1 MSASGPGCEKNA
13 KALGGDG
20 RNHSSK
26 IVLAVKLASVLNVE
40 SQLKN
45 VILAGFD
52 LSRFHTA
59 RSLAE
64 VSPPKRRVR
73 PNLESRRQTTWVA
86 RPFCANNPN
95 TVSWGGILKGPPL
108 RGAPASGGG

>member
-1 MSASGPGCEKNA
+1 MSASGLGCVKHA
-13 KALGGDG
+13 KTLDGDG

-26 IVLAVKLASVLNVE
+26 IVLAVKLASVLNIE

-73 PNLESRRQTTWVA
+73 PNLEIRRQTTWVA

-95 TVSWGGILKGPPL
+95 DSVMGWYP
-108 RGAPASGGG
+108 

>member
-1 MSASGPGCEKNA
+1 MSASGPGCVKNA
-13 KALGGDG
+13 KTLGGDG

-26 IVLAVKLASVLNVE
+26 IVLAVKLASVLNIE

-73 PNLESRRQTTWVA
+73 PNLEIRRQTTWVA

-95 TVSWGGILKGPPL
+95 DSVMGWYP
-108 RGAPASGGG
+108 